1 MSTQEKESNGFD
13 GMGKGKK
20 IKKWQEERVNRGNG
34 EGENLKKKEKM
45 IMICGS
51 VRGER

>member
-20 IKKWQEERVNRGNG
+20 NNG
-34 EGENLKKKEKM
+34 KKKELTEGTEEEK
-45 IMICGS
+45 I
-51 VRGER
+51 